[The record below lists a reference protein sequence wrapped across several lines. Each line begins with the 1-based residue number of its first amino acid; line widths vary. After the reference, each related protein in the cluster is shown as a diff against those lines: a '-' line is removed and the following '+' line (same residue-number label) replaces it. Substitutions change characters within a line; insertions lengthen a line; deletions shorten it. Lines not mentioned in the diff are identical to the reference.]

1 MPHTSKRVARLGA
14 LIVFFAA
21 VALNPLTPF
30 ACSQAPVEVDKIA
43 AALPAEASVK
53 PATPRKILVFTL
65 CKGFVHSSIPTGVK
79 ALEMIGE
86 KTGAYTIV
94 HSEDPASLSAESLKG
109 FDAVCML
116 NTTGELF
123 EDAAL
128 RTGLIDYVMGG
139 KGLIGIH
146 AATDCFYQ
154 WAQYGEMMGGYFDGH
169 PWGSGDTVTLK
180 IDDPGH
186 PVTRAFMGKPFTI
199 MDEIYQF
206 KPEPYSRTKLRVLT
220 SLDTEKTDMTKN
232 GIKRTDG
239 DFAVAWVRAFGK
251 GRVFYCSLGHNEKTY
266 WNPPVLQHYLD
277 GIQFALGDLAADA
290 TPSGELPADHLEKSR
305 AELEAY
311 LLQK

>member
-1 MPHTSKRVARLGA
+1 MPRISKSLARLGV
-14 LIVFFAA
+14 LIVLVAA
-21 VALNPLTPF
+21 VALSPLTTL
-30 ACSQAPVEVDKIA
+30 AWSQAPVEVDKIA
-43 AALPAEASVK
+43 AALPANARVK
-53 PATPRKILVFTL
+53 PAAPRKILVFTL
-65 CKGFVHSSIPTGVK
+65 CKGFVHSSIPTGIK
-79 ALEMIGE
+79 ALEMMGE
-86 KTGAYTIV
+86 KTGAYTVV
-94 HSEDPASLSAESLKG
+94 HSDDPATLSAENLKG
-109 FDAVCML
+109 FDGLCML

-128 RTGLIDYVMGG
+128 RTSVVDFVMNG

-146 AATDCFYQ
+146 AATDCFYN
-154 WAQYGEMMGGYFDGH
+154 WAQYGDMMGGYFDGH

-186 PVTRAFMGKPFTI
+186 PVTRAFKGQPFTI

-220 SLDTEKTDMTKN
+220 SLDVEKTDMTKN

-239 DFAVAWVRAFGK
+239 DFAVAWVRGFGK

-266 WNPPVLQHYLD
+266 WNPTVLQHYLD
-277 GIQFALGDLAADA
+277 GIQFALGDLAADT
-290 TPSGELPADHLEKSR
+290 TPSAQLPADHLEKSR

-311 LLQK
+311 LLGK